1 MPFAMLPLPY
11 RGGESLAMDQI
22 IYNYQIIKIII
33 NQI

>member
-1 MPFAMLPLPY
+1 MPFAMLPRPC

-22 IYNYQIIKIII
+22 IYNYQII